1 MEKLVLRA
9 TFYSFILFILFRQ
22 KYVWEFGEVSE
33 GLERLVRHC
42 VPVQDRSRIS
52 IIIHLN

>member
-9 TFYSFILFILFRQ
+9 TFYSFILFKQ

-42 VPVQDRSRIS
+42 VPVQDRSRIT